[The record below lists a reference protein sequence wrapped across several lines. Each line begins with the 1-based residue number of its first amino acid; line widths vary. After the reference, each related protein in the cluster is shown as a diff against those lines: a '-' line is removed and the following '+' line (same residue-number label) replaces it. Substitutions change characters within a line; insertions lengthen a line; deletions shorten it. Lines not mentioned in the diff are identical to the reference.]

1 LEAWI
6 GQLIAFLLGLVGNFI
21 ASAIYEKY
29 KEGRSRH
36 AAAIRAQED
45 EWRRR
50 LSSADQDVRSR
61 AFQDILMRILL
72 WYLLGNVMFG
82 ISGLGWLVD
91 FLRIYTVS
99 NLVAA
104 GSSLIA
110 VVMFGMALSWV
121 KRYMKYA

>member
-1 LEAWI
+1 
-6 GQLIAFLLGLVGNFI
+6 
-21 ASAIYEKY
+21 
-29 KEGRSRH
+29 
-36 AAAIRAQED
+36 
-45 EWRRR
+45 
-50 LSSADQDVRSR
+50 
-61 AFQDILMRILL
+61 MRILL